1 MGLKYIVVLGDGM
14 ADYPIA
20 ALGDLTPLQY
30 ARTPNLDQLAAAGQL
45 GMVKTVPEGM
55 PPGSDVANLSVMGY
69 DPRRYYTGR
78 SPLEAVAMGVELED
92 TDVAFRCNLVTL
104 SEEPDYAAKTMI
116 DYSSDEISSE
126 ESARLIEEVK
136 NRLASSEIRFYPGI
150 SYRHLMVWQNGAL
163 DVNLTPPHDIS
174 ERKIN
179 GHLPRGPRS
188 EILLRLMV
196 ESSRFLPSHPVNQA
210 RVQRGLR
217 PATSL
222 WFWGQG
228 KKPTLP
234 SFNDKFGLT
243 GSVISAVDLTKGLG
257 ICAGL
262 KAVQVPGATGNITTN
277 FIGKARVAIAEL
289 QEGRDFVYIHVEA
302 PDEAGHRGELDTKV
316 KSIEEIDEKVI
327 GLLLEELEQFED
339 YRMMVLPDHPT
350 PLSVRTHTSEEV
362 PFLIYQKS
370 QPIQGSKE
378 GYNEKSAQ
386 NSGLYVAEGHLL
398 MDYFLRRHP

>member
-1 MGLKYIVVLGDGM
+1 M
-14 ADYPIA
+14 
-20 ALGDLTPLQY
+20 
-30 ARTPNLDQLAAAGQL
+30 
-45 GMVKTVPEGM
+45 
-55 PPGSDVANLSVMGY
+55 
-69 DPRRYYTGR
+69 
-78 SPLEAVAMGVELED
+78 
-92 TDVAFRCNLVTL
+92 
-104 SEEPDYAAKTMI
+104 
-116 DYSSDEISSE
+116 
-126 ESARLIEEVK
+126 
-136 NRLASSEIRFYPGI
+136 
-150 SYRHLMVWQNGAL
+150 
-163 DVNLTPPHDIS
+163 
-174 ERKIN
+174 
-179 GHLPRGPRS
+179 
-188 EILLRLMV
+188 
-196 ESSRFLPSHPVNQA
+196 
-210 RVQRGLR
+210 
-217 PATSL
+217 
-222 WFWGQG
+222 
-228 KKPTLP
+228 
-234 SFNDKFGLT
+234 
-243 GSVISAVDLTKGLG
+243 DLTKGLG